1 MTATIHH
8 RTLGVFPTDKP
19 PLTLQAHR
27 ACQEFF
33 DKVDIDRLRKLAK
46 NLLPSE
52 WKKDFDHRNNALLEN
67 YDKGI
72 LGDALRFKAR
82 LEKQRLAYYV
92 YRFKR
97 AAYLN
102 VIEVKKP
109 DHLPVLVPV
118 ERQALRAALCGGI
131 SLFAAGMFQPSL
143 DTSGTA
149 HAAQTARAQQINMLA
164 TKPAGP
170 INWLDGHSELN
181 GFKKDALSGPLQY
194 AKDSGYEFAATED
207 RLVEMVEEGMLVELE
222 ENASLKFNNVSR
234 PYVLPVVAEFVYR
247 LADQYNYGQRCGP
260 LVLNGAARDVAFQ
273 QTMGN
278 GSKKSVHP
286 AGMALDIK
294 STDLALRCQ
303 VWLEETLLDIEAAKR
318 IDVTKEVSGEAPHY
332 HVTVAIHEYEAWL
345 EKRRTVDDPETDMLR
360 TAMFYEGGPNESVDG
375 YKAIGWVIRNRA
387 SSKDYPNTI
396 QGVVADGSAGKSNGG
411 CQFSFMCDGK
421 PEDKYELC
429 RTASGKLTSYWRF
442 KCDMRW
448 EQVTVIAKAI
458 MAETNDPTGGATLYH
473 ATWMDPKPHW
483 ARPRTERKADGTLV
497 SLPHGD
503 FAHKPLQIGNH
514 YFGRSRFAGKDV
526 YEGATS

>member
-8 RTLGVFPTDKP
+8 RTLGVFPADKP

-46 NLLPSE
+46 NFLPSE
-52 WKKDFDHRNNALLEN
+52 WKKDFDHRNNALLEI
-67 YDKGI
+67 YEKGL

-92 YRFKR
+92 YRIKR
-97 AAYLN
+97 AAYLSAT
-102 VIEVKKP
+102 EVEKP
-109 DHLPVLVPV
+109 EHLPVLIPIDRLV
-118 ERQALRAALCGGI
+118 LRAALCGGI
-131 SLFAAGMFQPSL
+131 ALFAAGMFQPSL
-143 DTSGTA
+143 DNSGTA
-149 HAAQTARAQQINMLA
+149 HATQATRVQQINTLVA
-164 TKPAGP
+164 KPIGP
-170 INWLDGHSELN
+170 VNWLDGVPELN

-194 AKDSGYEFAATED
+194 AEDSKYEFAATEG
-207 RLVEMVEEGMLVELE
+207 RLLEMVEEGTLVKLE
-222 ENASLKFNNVSR
+222 ETDSLKFNDVSR

-247 LADQYNYGQRCGP
+247 LADQYNYGQKCGP

-273 QTMGN
+273 QTLGN

-286 AGMALDIK
+286 AGMAVDFK
-294 STDLALRCQ
+294 STSLTSRCQ
-303 VWLEETLLDIEAAKR
+303 NWLEETLLDIEAAKR
-318 IDVTKEVSGEAPHY
+318 IDFTKEVSEQSPHY
-332 HVTVAIHEYEAWL
+332 HVTVATHEYEAWL
-345 EKRRTVDDPETDMLR
+345 EKRRTVDNPETDMLR
-360 TAMFYEGGPNESVDG
+360 TAMFYEGGPDEDADG

-387 SSKDYPNTI
+387 RSADYPNTI
-396 QGVVADGSAGKSNGG
+396 QGVVADGSKGKSNGG

-421 PEDKYELC
+421 PEDRYELC

-448 EQVTVIAKAI
+448 EQVTVIAKAV
-458 MAETNDPTGGATLYH
+458 MVETKDPTGGATLYY
-473 ATWMDPKPHW
+473 ATWMDPQPHW
-483 ARPRTERKADGTLV
+483 ARPRTEVRADGQTV
-497 SLPHGD
+497 SLPYGD
-503 FAHKPLQIGNH
+503 FAHEPVKIGNH